1 MALATYK
8 QRFAPL
14 IDETIDK
21 PDNPLD
27 PLCSVYAGIG
37 GDGLPYVWQDVGL
50 GYHWDSMTDEQECYW
65 AQIWDCKKEK
75 TFYTKAVA
83 GNKIVDSWFWGSDIN
98 LIIIGNAI
106 LQKGTGL
113 QFSKDKN
120 SDTLNFLTGTVI
132 APDTNCLIIRN

>member
-65 AQIWDCKKEK
+65 AQIWDYEKKK
-75 TFYTKAVA
+75 TFPTKSVA
-83 GNKIVDSWFWGSDIN
+83 GNKIVDMWLRGKGIDLAVS
-98 LIIIGNAI
+98 GNNTLMLGVDFTKEI
-106 LQKGTGL
+106 
-113 QFSKDKN
+113 N
-120 SDTLNFLTGTVI
+120 SDTLDFTNGTYTPGIDFVI
-132 APDTNCLIIRN
+132 ITN